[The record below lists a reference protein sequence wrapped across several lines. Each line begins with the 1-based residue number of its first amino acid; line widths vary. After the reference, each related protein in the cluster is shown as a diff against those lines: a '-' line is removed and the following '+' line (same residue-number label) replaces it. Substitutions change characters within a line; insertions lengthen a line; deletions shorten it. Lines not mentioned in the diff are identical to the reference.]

1 MANRYWVGG
10 TSSWNATAGSKW
22 STTSGG
28 AGGSAA
34 PTAADDV
41 YIDLGSGSVTVTV
54 PASTTVVCRSL
65 NFVDGTGG
73 AFTGTFVMAATT
85 SIITIGDGTAGAGNN
100 ALKIAS
106 GMTWTNTAVGTINF
120 ISTSATQQTITTAG
134 KTMPSMVINGVGSSY
149 VLGDALTQVITGVL
163 TVFTL
168 QAGTFD
174 TANYTCTFL
183 IFNTT
188 GAAAKTLTLGS
199 SLLNIYRNAT
209 AMDFSGTLP
218 TITANT
224 ASFVFKANAT
234 MNPAGLNMNGASLT
248 FESVGGMFNHQNGGT
263 WANLTVVSGIIF
275 YLQNAGVTVTGT
287 FTANGAA
294 ANNRLLIASIA
305 RGASKTITAAT
316 VTVTNA
322 DFMDIN
328 GAGAGDWD
336 LSAIT
341 GLSGDCGGNSGIT
354 FTTPV
359 TQTATGTSSF
369 TWSTHGWTTRVPLPQ
384 DDVVINN
391 AFVASQTIT
400 ADMPRLGKS
409 IDFTGV
415 TGSVAVNNS
424 IPNSMYGSLT
434 LATSMSSVTLFS
446 NVITLSGRGS
456 HTITSAGRTITNAN
470 AGLTIDAPGGTY
482 SLSDA
487 LTVAGDIALNNGTLT
502 TNNYAVQS
510 GRFLNSSTASTINL
524 GTTTWTILQ
533 AGAASPSFTVAAATT
548 FNGSNSTI
556 VFSTSTSNAATRTF
570 AGGGKTYGDLTYTVA
585 GASGQLS
592 ITGNNSF
599 NNITLGSG
607 RAFTPTQ
614 AANTVQTIRGNILG
628 SGVVNGYQRMGG
640 LASNYISIPDTAA
653 TSITGDITLLGR
665 VAMDSWTPATNMTVV
680 GKSNSS
686 SNLSYQLVV
695 NSSTGKLLFV
705 ASTNGTVNITTTSS
719 VATGFTNG
727 TTNWVL
733 ATFRASDGRVQ
744 FFTASGSI
752 ANPAASDF
760 TQLGTDQNNGLSS
773 IFDSTIGVEVGSIAS
788 GSVNMLAGKIYRAK
802 IYNGMLASTAG
813 VGTSFGGSVQ
823 FDADFT
829 TKTFGANTFTESS
842 SNAATVTITG
852 FVAQAGDGRLT
863 ISSTVSGSVTA
874 FSKPSGGILTP
885 SSDYLVVKD
894 IAMVQALSFF
904 AGTNSILVSGN
915 SGVYITAPTYKHV
928 QSIAAATVSGTSISA
943 TYSTATTSGNLLIAY
958 FTSSSTQGA
967 TFTPPSGWSLAIS
980 KQETTWV
987 YIYYKIADGTETSV
1001 TFSQTQTR
1009 ALNMA
1014 VVEYTGFSGT
1024 PTLDVTDSNGAA
1036 GAATT
1041 LSTTATTGP
1050 TNTAQPAL
1058 ALAFLANAS
1067 TLNTTTGLTNSFVE
1081 DRTLQTASS
1090 VQKGAVKEL
1099 TTTAAVDTTFSWTT
1113 SRSGTAVALVVFINT
1128 NSFIPQTVFFS

>member
-1 MANRYWVGG
+1 VANRYWVGG
-10 TSSWNATAGSKW
+10 TGDWNATAGSKW

-149 VLGDALTQVITGVL
+149 VLGDALTQVITGTS
-163 TVFTL
+163 TVFIL

-199 SLLNIYRNAT
+199 SLLNIYRNAS

-248 FESVGGMFNHQNGGT
+248 FESVGGTFNHQNGGT

-322 DFMDIN
+322 DFMDID

-384 DDVVINN
+384 DDVVIPN
-391 AFVASQTIT
+391 AFV
-400 ADMPRLGKS
+400 
-409 IDFTGV
+409 
-415 TGSVAVNNS
+415 
-424 IPNSMYGSLT
+424 
-434 LATSMSSVTLFS
+434 
-446 NVITLSGRGS
+446 
-456 HTITSAGRTITNAN
+456 AGRTITADRPRMGKNITCTCTGSPNFLFSAVNEIYGSLTMASGMTATRTETLTFAGRGTYTITSNGVTFAN
-470 AGLTIDAPGGTY
+470 AIAFNAPTGTYTLQDDFTTTNTLTLTSGTLDTNNHTVTSTTFAATGAVTRALTLGTSTYNLTGLSSTIWNAVATGLTLSASSSTIIISTASAAARGFTSGGQVYGTITY
-482 SLSDA
+482 TVANSTGA
-487 LTVAGDIALNNGTLT
+487 LTVAG
-502 TNNYAVQS
+502 
-510 GRFLNSSTASTINL
+510 SSTYGTINL
-524 GTTTWTILQ
+524 APSRALIPNATGNYTIT
-533 AGAASPSFTVAAATT
+533 G
-548 FNGSNSTI
+548 
-556 VFSTSTSNAATRTF
+556 
-570 AGGGKTYGDLTYTVA
+570 
-585 GASGQLS
+585 S
-592 ITGNNSF
+592 ITGS
-599 NNITLGSG
+599 GS
-607 RAFTPTQ
+607 PTSY
-614 AANTVQTIRGNILG
+614 I
-628 SGVVNGYQRMGG
+628 YMGG
-640 LASNYISIPDTAA
+640 DSYGASIPDSAA
-653 TSITGDITLLGR
+653 TSIANDIDIRLR
-665 VAMDSWTPATNMTVV
+665 VALDDVDLVGGKRIAGKYGAAGQRSWRIFI
-680 GKSNSS
+680 
-686 SNLSYQLVV
+686 LSGFMV
-695 NSSTGKLLFV
+695 FE
-705 ASTNGTVNITTTSS
+705 TSS
-719 VATGFTNG
+719 DGTNTAVAAQ
-727 TTNWVL
+727 
-733 ATFRASDGRVQ
+733 ATQ
-744 FFTASGSI
+744 K
-752 ANPAASDF
+752 
-760 TQLGTDQNNGLSS
+760 LGATGLSS
-773 IFDSTIGVEVGSIAS
+773 GTTYWLRVARDKAAGTVKFYYAADSTSVPSGGSWTQIGSTISGVSTTAIFDSTSITTVGGEIS
-788 GSVNMLAGKIYRAK
+788 GTNSNPGKYYRMQVCSNLADD
-802 IYNGMLASTAG
+802 
-813 VGTSFGGSVQ
+813 GSAIQ
-823 FDADFT
+823 ADIDFT
-829 TKTFGANTFTESS
+829 AKTFGADTFTESS
-842 SNAATVTITG
+842 SNAATVTMANSS
-852 FVAQAGDGRLT
+852 VYGDGRIQ
-863 ISSTVSGSVTA
+863 ISTSASGSAAILT
-874 FSKPSGGILTP
+874 KPSGGPITTT
-885 SSDYLVVKD
+885 SDYLVVKD
-894 IAMVQALSFF
+894 MSVTQPLSFF
-904 AGTNSILVSGN
+904 AGANSVNVSGN
-915 SGVYITAPTYKHV
+915 SGIYFTNSTYKHV
-928 QSIAAATVSGTSISA
+928 QSGAAASVSGTTITA
-943 TYSTATTSGNLLIAY
+943 TYPTATTSGNLLIAY
-958 FTSSSTQGA
+958 FTSSNSQG
-967 TFTPPSGWSLAIS
+967 TYTPPAGWTLAKS
-980 KQETTWV
+980 SSVNVLV

-1001 TFSQTQTR
+1001 AFSQTTSR
-1009 ALNMA
+1009 TLN
-1014 VVEYTGFSGT
+1014 VTLVEYTGFSGT